1 MYCMKCGKKI
11 DDDSNFCDGCGARV
25 VPLEPE
31 EPVNETPEAVAEAVT
46 EAEPETKAETVEET
60 APEPESEPEAEA
72 ETEPEPESEPEAEAE
87 TEPVTETEPEAEAET
102 EPVTEA
108 QPEAEAEVTPEKA
121 PEVVPEAVPEAVPE
135 TATETV
141 SEASPNAKP
150 ENLLAKLISLLPKD
164 KKKRTILGGISIVLV
179 LVIIFSSAFGG
190 GGKNEFVVE
199 TGIDD
204 FYGGV
209 AFDLEFGDFIERY
222 NDIVEAESEYES
234 VAALKKISYHD
245 FKNNGV
251 TDGIHQYIYSFG
263 YTTGTFP
270 FVQNHE
276 LASLLIGVNTQTDK
290 IQIVKYVW
298 QTDNYNTD
306 DAMQYYYLE
315 LPAKIFSV
323 FYSEIEYNHEG
334 DYEDYKKL
342 VDSLPKDG
350 YDFSG
355 NTMYGLFNTGT
366 EKYMGFQMAAV
377 TKDSEAYK
385 SSK

>member
-1 MYCMKCGKKI
+1 MKCGKKI

-25 VPLEPE
+25 VQFEAE
-31 EPVNETPEAVAEAVT
+31 EPVKETPETVAEAVT
-46 EAEPETKAETVEET
+46 EAEPE
-60 APEPESEPEAEA
+60 
-72 ETEPEPESEPEAEAE
+72 
-87 TEPVTETEPEAEAET
+87 PVTETD
-102 EPVTEA
+102 
-108 QPEAEAEVTPEKA
+108 PEAEAEVTPEKA
-121 PEVVPEAVPEAVPE
+121 PEVVPEAVHE
-135 TATETV
+135 TANETV
-141 SEASPNAKP
+141 SEASPETKS

-204 FYGGV
+204 IYGGV

-222 NDIVEAESEYES
+222 NERIEADEEYES
-234 VAALKKISYHD
+234 VAEMQKISYFD

-276 LASLLIGVNTQTDK
+276 LASLSIGVNAETDK

-298 QTDNYNTD
+298 QADNYNND
-306 DAMQYYYLE
+306 NAMQNYYFK
-315 LPAKIFSV
+315 LPAKIFSL
-323 FYSEIEYNHEG
+323 FLSDI
-334 DYEDYKKL
+334 DYPY
-342 VDSLPKDG
+342 DG
-350 YDFSG
+350 DFSDYQELITKLSKKDLPHEFSG
-355 NTMYGLFNTGT
+355 DTMYGLFDTGT
-366 EKYMGFQMAAV
+366 DKYLGFQVIAL
-377 TKDSEAYK
+377 TKDSELYK
-385 SSK
+385 NSK

>member
-46 EAEPETKAETVEET
+46 EAEPETKAEAVEET
-60 APEPESEPEAEA
+60 APEPEA
-72 ETEPEPESEPEAEAE
+72 
-87 TEPVTETEPEAEAET
+87 EPEAEAET

-108 QPEAEAEVTPEKA
+108 EPEAEAETIPEKS
-121 PEVVPEAVPEAVPE
+121 PEVAPEAVPE

-141 SEASPNAKP
+141 SETSPNAKP

-251 TDGIHQYIYSFG
+251 KNGIHQYIYSFG

-276 LASLLIGVNTQTDK
+276 LASLSIGVNTQTDK
-290 IQIVKYVW
+290 IQVVTYVW
-298 QTDNYNTD
+298 QTDNYNTN
-306 DAMQYYYLE
+306 DAMEYYYFE
-315 LPAKIFSV
+315 LPAKIFSI

-342 VDSLPKDG
+342 VDSLPEDG

-355 NTMYGLFNTGT
+355 NTMYGLLNTGT

-377 TKDSEAYK
+377 TKDSEAYENAK
-385 SSK
+385 